1 MRLVPWSSVCCLAL
15 SVLAAVL
22 PAADDGPVYTD
33 PAQADAEAKS
43 RIRDFLEKRAGKVG
57 K

>member
-1 MRLVPWSSVCCLAL
+1 MEAMISSI
-15 SVLAAVL
+15 
-22 PAADDGPVYTD
+22 T
-33 PAQADAEAKS
+33 QADAEAKS